1 MRSTRNR
8 KADSN
13 AQSSGGE
20 KPQKQGLAEDYR
32 APISVN
38 LGSKEAEVKEKIKI
52 KFVHEK
58 FEDAGSG
65 WVPDRNREL
74 GIPPLRRW
82 SAGEEGDEGRRSQRS
97 VLSHFGGS
105 SRKRRLRRLKAVL
118 CAKSTLVVDK
128 LPRYLQS

>member
-58 FEDAGSG
+58 FEDEGSG

-82 SAGEEGDEGRRSQRS
+82 SAGEEGERRKT
-97 VLSHFGGS
+97 LSTLGS
-105 SRKRRLRRLKAVL
+105 LSLRRELKETA
-118 CAKSTLVVDK
+118 SPETQSGLVCK
-128 LPRYLQS
+128 IYTCRR